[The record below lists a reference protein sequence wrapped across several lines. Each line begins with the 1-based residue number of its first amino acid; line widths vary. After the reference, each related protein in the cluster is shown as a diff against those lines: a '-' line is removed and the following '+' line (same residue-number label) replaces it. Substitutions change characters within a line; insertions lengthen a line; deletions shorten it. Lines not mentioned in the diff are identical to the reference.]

1 MLEGKLVRLRP
12 VDPGDLDA
20 DFRWMNDGEVTRY
33 ISLRYPMSRAQEAQ
47 WLADRP
53 ANDFAHGVMFAIE
66 TKDGVHIGNLGL
78 HDPHPEHRSATLG
91 IVIGEKDY
99 WSNGYGT
106 DAIVTLL
113 RFGFGQ
119 MNLHRVT
126 LHVFDFNERAV
137 ACYKKCG
144 FQLEGTLRENY
155 YGEGRYS
162 DVIVMGALRD
172 EFDALHGIAMEREAA
187 R

>member
-1 MLEGKLVRLRP
+1 ML
-12 VDPGDLDA
+12 
-20 DFRWMNDGEVTRY
+20 
-33 ISLRYPMSRAQEAQ
+33 
-47 WLADRP
+47 
-53 ANDFAHGVMFAIE
+53 AIE
-66 TKDGVHIGNLGL
+66 TKDGIHIGNLGL

-91 IVIGEKDY
+91 ILIGEKDY

-113 RFGFGQ
+113 RFGFGE

-126 LHVFDFNERAV
+126 LHVFEFNERAI

-144 FQLEGTLRENY
+144 FQIEGTLRQHY
-155 YGEGRYS
+155 YGEGRYW
-162 DVIVMGALRD
+162 DVIVMGVLRD
-172 EFDALHGIAMEREAA
+172 DFEACHGVAPAKEAQ